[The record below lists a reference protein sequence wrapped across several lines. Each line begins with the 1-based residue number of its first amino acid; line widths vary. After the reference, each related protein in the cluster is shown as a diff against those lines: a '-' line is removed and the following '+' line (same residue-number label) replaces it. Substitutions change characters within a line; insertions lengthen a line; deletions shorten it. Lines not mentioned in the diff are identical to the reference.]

1 MQFWVFESSAQFS
14 THCIVIGSTVRLRIL
29 GLGIVIERTVC
40 EKCCCYLQHSLL
52 GQAAGFLQNLLL
64 SSAQFGKIHGLFR
77 VVIGGT
83 FLLPGQNQGCYVRH
97 ISKNSAGFSP
107 VVICSTFSGWRLLF
121 TAQFT
126 VCIISFLQRRVLL
139 FAAHFAKNHCLA
151 CLPCCYSRHNSRK
164 NFCWGCYSAHS
175 SQNPPKRHRTILAQK
190 IIFSG
195 CYARHIV
202 ALRTKQLLFTAHRSW
217 NPRHIS
223 VVIFDTA
230 THYF

>member
-1 MQFWVFESSAQFS
+1 MQFWVLESPAQFS

-40 EKCCCYLQHSLL
+40 EKCCCYLQHSLP

-107 VVICSTFSGWRLLF
+107 VVICSTFSGWGLLF
-121 TAQFT
+121 SAQFT
-126 VCIISFLQRRVLL
+126 VCIISPLQRRVLL
-139 FAAHFAKNHCLA
+139 FTAHLAKKLLFSVPSLLLFTAQFPQKFLLGLLFSAQFRKNSAFAGQIVSLDTISIIFA
-151 CLPCCYSRHNSRK
+151 GGCYSRHN
-164 NFCWGCYSAHS
+164 
-175 SQNPPKRHRTILAQK
+175 L
-190 IIFSG
+190 IF
-195 CYARHIV
+195 
-202 ALRTKQLLFTAHRSW
+202 
-217 NPRHIS
+217 
-223 VVIFDTA
+223 
-230 THYF
+230 

>member
-1 MQFWVFESSAQFS
+1 MQFWVLESPAQFS

-29 GLGIVIERTVC
+29 GLGIVIERTVY
-40 EKCCCYLQHSLL
+40 EKCCCYLQHSLP

-107 VVICSTFSGWRLLF
+107 VVICSTFSGWGLLF
-121 TAQFT
+121 STQFT

-139 FAAHFAKNHCLA
+139 FTAHFAKNHCLA
-151 CLPCCYSRHNSRK
+151 CLSRCYSRHNSRK
-164 NFCWGCYSAHS
+164 NFCWGCYSAHNS
-175 SQNPPKRHRTILAQK
+175 SKILLLPGRLLVSTQFQE
-190 IIFSG
+190 FSPG
-195 CYARHIV
+195 
-202 ALRTKQLLFTAHRSW
+202 
-217 NPRHIS
+217 
-223 VVIFDTA
+223 VVIHSTI
-230 THYF
+230 